1 MWLGRLV
8 CAFDRTRVPRSLEQL
23 PDGEAGRSILFE
35 RDGSANTMALRLS
48 TIITY
53 KLDVTILVINNCFEQ
68 LIDGMDDGCND
79 IAPW

>member
-1 MWLGRLV
+1 
-8 CAFDRTRVPRSLEQL
+8 
-23 PDGEAGRSILFE
+23 
-35 RDGSANTMALRLS
+35 MALRLS